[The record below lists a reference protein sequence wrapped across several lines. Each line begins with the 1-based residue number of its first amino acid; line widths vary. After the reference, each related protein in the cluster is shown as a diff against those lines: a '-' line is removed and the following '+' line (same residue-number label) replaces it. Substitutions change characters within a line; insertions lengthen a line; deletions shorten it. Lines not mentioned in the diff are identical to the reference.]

1 MWFPPE
7 DGAEL
12 YDFELEPGGRSDE
25 WGYSDQRDELRRLIL
40 YLVREKNSLLVKLR
54 GLSALREVLQSHN
67 AKRGHEQTNFY
78 ECIGSSKLGAENF
91 QELTDSAG
99 ASSQMQTRQTQRA
112 EKLQKDEG
120 PVSFKNDK
128 KQDVCTY
135 TDSLKVS
142 CFVLDDK
149 CNSIRHEGA
158 CLQCYCDFQVLSYI

>member
-7 DGAEL
+7 DGAEI
-12 YDFELEPGGRSDE
+12 YDFELEPGGRVDE
-25 WGYSDQRDELRRLIL
+25 WGCSDQIDELRRLIV

-67 AKRGHEQTNFY
+67 GKREHEQTNFY
-78 ECIGSSKLGAENF
+78 ECTGRLGAENS
-91 QELTDSAG
+91 QELAVSAG
-99 ASSQMQTRQTQRA
+99 ACAQMQTRQIQRG
-112 EKLQKDEG
+112 ENLEKDEG
-120 PVSFKNDK
+120 PASFKDDK

-135 TDSLKVS
+135 TDSFKVS

-149 CNSIRHEGA
+149 CNPIRHERA